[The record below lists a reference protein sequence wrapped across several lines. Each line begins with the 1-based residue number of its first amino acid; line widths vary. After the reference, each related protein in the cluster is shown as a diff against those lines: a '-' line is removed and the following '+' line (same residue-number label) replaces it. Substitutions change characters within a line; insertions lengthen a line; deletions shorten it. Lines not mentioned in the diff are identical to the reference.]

1 MVFYTFFGA
10 SKYMAD
16 NQIPH
21 RYFLIQKQNQENQEY
36 YFIVVEYYE
45 EYHLILE
52 KCLM

>member
-21 RYFLIQKQNQENQEY
+21 RYFLIQKQIQEY

-45 EYHLILE
+45 EYHLIVE

>member
-21 RYFLIQKQNQENQEY
+21 RYFLTQKQNQEY